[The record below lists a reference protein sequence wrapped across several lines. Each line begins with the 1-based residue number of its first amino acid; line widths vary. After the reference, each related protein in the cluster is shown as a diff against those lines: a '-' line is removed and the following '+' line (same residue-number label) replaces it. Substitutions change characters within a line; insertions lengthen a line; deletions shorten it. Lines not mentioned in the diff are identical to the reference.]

1 MDIKALLSIIVFVAT
16 YFFIAIE
23 KSPRVYI
30 ALSGTVLLV
39 LFKVYTPRE
48 VALYVDWETIGFLF
62 GIFMTVKIVE
72 ESGFF
77 NYFALLLARKLG
89 FNPVKIF
96 IFFPLM
102 ACFLSGFIDSIS
114 VIVFL
119 APLTYALSGILE
131 FDPVPY
137 IIAEICL
144 ANIGG
149 AGTLMGDPP
158 NVVLGSM
165 FDLGFT
171 DFIKHNWIL
180 SMAGACAAIFVLYR
194 MQRKQLL
201 KLNQQMKKEELKK
214 LVPEDAIEDRF
225 LMRIGLTGLAATI
238 MLLILRDFIEDII
251 PINIALASLIPA
263 FTILSTK
270 GNNPRL
276 KNLLKQIDIET
287 LLFLT
292 GLFVIVG
299 ALEKTGVINRIA
311 DSVED
316 FAAYPFG
323 MTSVLFWGGA
333 VTSAFID
340 NVPEAISIG
349 YLVKNLQPVITYSFT
364 LLIWASSLGLD
375 IGGNLTPIGASAN
388 VVGYTFL
395 EGHHIRI
402 GWGRWIKLAFFPTV
416 VALLICWAGLFLKYK
431 IGFY

>member
-1 MDIKALLSIIVFVAT
+1 MDIKALLSIVVFIVC

-30 ALSGTVLLV
+30 SLSGVVLLL
-39 LFKVYTPRE
+39 LFKIYIPKE

-62 GIFMTVKIVE
+62 GIFITVKIVE

-77 NYFALLLARKLG
+77 NYFSLLLARKLG

-96 IFFPLM
+96 IFFPVM
-102 ACFLSGFIDSIS
+102 AWFLSGFIDSIS

-119 APLTYALSGILE
+119 APLTYALSKILK

-137 IIAEICL
+137 IIGEICL

-165 FDLGFT
+165 FNLGFT
-171 DFIKHNWIL
+171 DFVKHNWIL
-180 SMAGACAAIFVLYR
+180 SALGSCSAIFVLYR

-214 LVPEDAIEDRF
+214 LIPEDAIEDRS
-225 LMRIGLTGLAATI
+225 LMQIGLIGLLATV
-238 MLLILRDFIEDII
+238 MLLILRDFMKEIL
-251 PINIALASLIPA
+251 PINIALASVIPA
-263 FTILSTK
+263 FTILTVK
-270 GNNPRL
+270 GNNPKL
-276 KNLLKQIDIET
+276 KNILKEIDIET

-292 GLFVIVG
+292 GLFIIVG
-299 ALEKTGVINRIA
+299 ALEKTGVMHNLA
-311 DSVED
+311 MSVSG
-316 FAAYPFG
+316 FASYPFK
-323 MTSVLFWGGA
+323 MISVLFWGGA
-333 VTSAFID
+333 VSSAFID
-340 NVPEAISIG
+340 NVPEAMSIG
-349 YLVKNLQPVITYSFT
+349 YLVKNLQPVIRYSVT
-364 LLIWASSLGLD
+364 LLVWASSLGLD
-375 IGGNLTPIGASAN
+375 MGGNFTPIGASAN

-395 EGHHIRI
+395 EGHHIRM
-402 GWGRWIKLAFFPTV
+402 GWGRWFKLAFLPTL